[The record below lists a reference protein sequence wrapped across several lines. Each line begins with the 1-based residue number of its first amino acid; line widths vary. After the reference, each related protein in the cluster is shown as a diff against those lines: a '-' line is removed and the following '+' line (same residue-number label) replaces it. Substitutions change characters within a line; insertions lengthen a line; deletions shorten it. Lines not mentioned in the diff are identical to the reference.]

1 MLFNDLTI
9 VTLDKALKGISREAS
24 KPRPAAGWVR
34 AIRVAMGMTREQLA
48 SRIGLRGPTV
58 NTLERSEARGTIT
71 IESLEKLARGMGC
84 RVVYAIVPPEG
95 KTLEDLVRERAETV
109 ARERLSRVSHS
120 MKLENQA
127 LDARSEKRQLARVVD
142 SLLAGSRRNL
152 WR

>member
-1 MLFNDLTI
+1 MSFNDLKIT
-9 VTLDKALKGISREAS
+9 TLDEALKDISRAAS
-24 KPRPAAGWVR
+24 KPRPAAGWTR
-34 AIRVAMGMTREQLA
+34 AIREALGMTRDQLA

-71 IESLEKLARGMGC
+71 LESLDKLARGLGC

-95 KTLEDLVRERAETV
+95 KTLEGLVRERAQAV

-120 MKLENQA
+120 MNLEDQA